1 MENKLNDIS
10 YIKNTDKSNM
20 AAHITNL
27 PKQIQE
33 TLKKAEEVNLPQKYH
48 TFDNVCI
55 VGMGGS
61 GSAADILFNQK
72 LSDIKKPLALVREM
86 NLPGWVDDN
95 TLVILLS
102 HSGQTKETLESF
114 KDAAARESKIIII
127 AERGKLEEMGEVE
140 GATIYDYD
148 TDATPR
154 ASLGYQLGF
163 LIYLNNELQLTEQ
176 IEIEP
181 ALQKMFSLNEELKL
195 ESPVEENLAKHLAF
209 TSFDHESII
218 LASGILKS
226 VARRFKN
233 QLSENAKTFSCFD
246 VLPEAM
252 HNSIE
257 GTSFPSRGRDDN
269 MYFLLRNDFD
279 EPYISSR
286 FDVWASMLDEK
297 NIQYEIVQAQGD
309 DTWTQKLSTVLLVDW
324 TSYYLAILNNM
335 DPTPV
340 PTITKCKE
348 KLDG

>member
-1 MENKLNDIS
+1 MENILNDLS
-10 YIKNTDKSNM
+10 HIKNTDKSNM
-20 AAHITNL
+20 ATHIANL

-33 TLKKAEEVNLPQKYH
+33 TLSKAEEVNLPQKYH

-61 GSAADILFNQK
+61 GSAADVLFNQK

-86 NLPGWVDDN
+86 NLPGWVNNN

-114 KDAAARESKIIII
+114 KDAAARESKIIVV
-127 AERGKLEEMGEVE
+127 AERGKIEEMGKIENAV
-140 GATIYDYD
+140 IYDYD

-163 LIYLNNELQLTEQ
+163 LIYLNNKLNLTEE
-176 IEIEP
+176 IKIEP
-181 ALQKMFSLNEELKL
+181 ALQKIFSLGEELKP
-195 ESPVEENLAKHLAF
+195 ESPTEENLAKHLAF

-233 QLSENAKTFSCFD
+233 QLNENSKTFACFD

-257 GTSFPSRGRDDN
+257 GTSFPTRGKDDN
-269 MYFLLRNDFD
+269 IYFLLRNDFD
-279 EPYISSR
+279 EPYVSSR
-286 FDVWASMLDEK
+286 FDAWASMLDEK
-297 NIQYEIVQAQGD
+297 NIQYKVIQAQGD
-309 DTWTQKLSTVLLVDW
+309 DVWTQKLSTVLLVDW
-324 TSYYLAILNNM
+324 VSYYLAILNNI

-340 PTITKCKE
+340 PTIMKCKG
-348 KLDG
+348 KLGG